1 MFSRRRIVV
10 KPIKDNRRKNAAR
23 KKLQPKPCWVQA
35 YMIFLLHENA
45 MLKQK
50 LTGKPQ
56 VAQISMPLASLKRF
70 EELKGDNK
78 TILTY
83 DVVAETVTITAP
95 EAILPEEPKIIVNKG
110 IVTQNKN

>member
-1 MFSRRRIVV
+1 MV
-10 KPIKDNRRKNAAR
+10 KPIKDNRRKNAAK

-45 MLKQK
+45 ILRQK

-56 VAQISMPLASLKRF
+56 VAQISIPLASLKRF

-83 DVVAETVTITAP
+83 DKFKETVTITAP
-95 EAILPEEPKIIVNKG
+95 EAILPEEPKIIANKG
-110 IVTQNKN
+110 IATPNKN